1 MIVLLFFVHV
11 LSSPY
16 FMILSSTVCDYSSS
30 ASYMNLVATFLML
43 IPDYKL
49 PLNKTL
55 KKDKLI
61 PKKCSYL

>member
-1 MIVLLFFVHV
+1 MI
-11 LSSPY
+11 S
-16 FMILSSTVCDYSSS
+16 SSTVSDYSSS
-30 ASYMNLVATFLML
+30 ASYMNIVATFLML

-61 PKKCSYL
+61 PKICSYL

>member
-1 MIVLLFFVHV
+1 FCFFVHV

-16 FMILSSTVCDYSSS
+16 FMILGSTASDYSSS
-30 ASYMNLVATFLML
+30 ASYTNLVATFLML
-43 IPDYKL
+43 ILDYKL

-61 PKKCSYL
+61 PKIFSYL

>member
-1 MIVLLFFVHV
+1 MDDSVFVFVHV

-16 FMILSSTVCDYSSS
+16 FMILGSTVSDYSSS
-30 ASYMNLVATFLML
+30 ASYINLIATFLML

-55 KKDKLI
+55 KKI
-61 PKKCSYL
+61 N

>member
-1 MIVLLFFVHV
+1 MDDSVFVFVHV

-16 FMILSSTVCDYSSS
+16 FMILGSTVSDYSSS
-30 ASYMNLVATFLML
+30 ASYTNLVATFLML

-55 KKDKLI
+55 KR
-61 PKKCSYL
+61 

>member
-1 MIVLLFFVHV
+1 MI
-11 LSSPY
+11 S
-16 FMILSSTVCDYSSS
+16 SSTVSDYGSSS
-30 ASYMNLVATFLML
+30 SYMNLVATFLML

-61 PKKCSYL
+61 PKICSYL

>member
-1 MIVLLFFVHV
+1 MI
-11 LSSPY
+11 S
-16 FMILSSTVCDYSSS
+16 SSTVSDYSSS
-30 ASYMNLVATFLML
+30 ASYMNLVATFIML
-43 IPDYKL
+43 ILEYKL

>member
-1 MIVLLFFVHV
+1 MI
-11 LSSPY
+11 S
-16 FMILSSTVCDYSSS
+16 SSTVSDYSSS
-30 ASYMNLVATFLML
+30 ASYINLIAMFLML

-61 PKKCSYL
+61 PKIFSYL

>member
-1 MIVLLFFVHV
+1 MI
-11 LSSPY
+11 S
-16 FMILSSTVCDYSSS
+16 SSTVSDYSSG

-61 PKKCSYL
+61 PKICSYL